1 MNQQMIFKKLA
12 LSALLVSAVAAPT
25 SVNAASG
32 ASDQSA
38 KTTAAAVVTP
48 ATTGSIAT
56 QVAILDWADPLE
68 LAKTYAPN
76 TLEDWKKTLDQY
88 YKAAGFS
95 ITAVSELLPSE
106 QAEGAIFS
114 KEILSAE
121 ALPVSFI
128 EAGRNVDIQLS
139 EDQNS
144 ESTISTSIRGVAA
157 IATVEA
163 TEATISIQEL
173 SEADKAFFKAQDD
186 LNSAA
191 KTKDANVIKEALTK
205 LLDQY
210 KEKIKA
216 LETSK

>member
-25 SVNAASG
+25 AVNAASG
-32 ASDQSA
+32 ANDQSA
-38 KTTAAAVVTP
+38 KTTAAVVTP
-48 ATTGSIAT
+48 ANSGSLSASLISF
-56 QVAILDWADPLE
+56 DWVDPLE

-95 ITAVSELLPSE
+95 ITAVSELVPSE
-106 QAEGAIFS
+106 QAEGVQLS
-114 KEILSAE
+114 KEIGSAE
-121 ALPVSFI
+121 ALPVSYI
-128 EAGRNVDIQLS
+128 EAGRSVDIQLP
-139 EDQNS
+139 EAQKM
-144 ESTISTSIRGVAA
+144 ESVVSTSIKGVAA
-157 IATVEA
+157 IAAVEA
-163 TEATISIQEL
+163 TGATISIQEF
-173 SEADKAFFKAQDD
+173 SEADKAFFKAQED

-191 KTKDANVIKEALTK
+191 KTKDSTVIKEALTK

>member
-25 SVNAASG
+25 AVNAASG
-32 ASDQSA
+32 ANDQSA

-48 ATTGSIAT
+48 ANSGSLSASLISF
-56 QVAILDWADPLE
+56 DWVDPLE

-95 ITAVSELLPSE
+95 ITAVSELVPSE
-106 QAEGAIFS
+106 QAEGVQLS
-114 KEILSAE
+114 KEIGSAE
-121 ALPVSFI
+121 ALPVSYI
-128 EAGRNVDIQLS
+128 EAGRNVEVLPNDKKM
-139 EDQNS
+139 
-144 ESTISTSIRGVAA
+144 ESFASTSIKGVAA
-157 IATVEA
+157 IAAVES

-173 SEADKAFFKAQDD
+173 SEADKAFFKAQED

-191 KTKDANVIKEALTK
+191 KTKDSTVINEALTK

>member
-25 SVNAASG
+25 AVNAASG
-32 ASDQSA
+32 ANDQSA

-48 ATTGSIAT
+48 ANSGSLSASLISF
-56 QVAILDWADPLE
+56 DWVDPLE

-95 ITAVSELLPSE
+95 ITAVSELVPSE
-106 QAEGAIFS
+106 QAEGVQLS
-114 KEILSAE
+114 KEIGSAE
-121 ALPVSFI
+121 ALPVSYI
-128 EAGRNVDIQLS
+128 EAGRNVEVLPNDKKM
-139 EDQNS
+139 
-144 ESTISTSIRGVAA
+144 ESFASTSIKGVAA
-157 IATVEA
+157 IAAVEA

-173 SEADKAFFKAQDD
+173 SEADKAFFKAQED

-191 KTKDANVIKEALTK
+191 KTKDSTVINEALTK

>member
-25 SVNAASG
+25 AVNAASG
-32 ASDQSA
+32 ANDQSA
-38 KTTAAAVVTP
+38 KTTVAAVVTP
-48 ATTGSIAT
+48 ANSGSLSASLISF
-56 QVAILDWADPLE
+56 DWVDPLE

-95 ITAVSELLPSE
+95 ITAVSE
-106 QAEGAIFS
+106 QAEGVLLS
-114 KEILSAE
+114 KEIGSAE
-121 ALPVSFI
+121 ALPVSYI
-128 EAGRNVDIQLS
+128 EAGRNVEVLPNDKKM
-139 EDQNS
+139 
-144 ESTISTSIRGVAA
+144 ESFASTSIKGVAA
-157 IATVEA
+157 IAAVES

-173 SEADKAFFKAQDD
+173 SEADKAFFKAQED

-191 KTKDANVIKEALTK
+191 KTKDSTVIKEALTK
-205 LLDQY
+205 LLDHY

>member
-25 SVNAASG
+25 AVNAASG
-32 ASDQSA
+32 ANDQSA
-38 KTTAAAVVTP
+38 KTTAAAEVTP
-48 ATTGSIAT
+48 ANSGSLSASLISF
-56 QVAILDWADPLE
+56 DWVDPLE

-88 YKAAGFS
+88 YKTAGFS
-95 ITAVSELLPSE
+95 ITAVSELVPSE
-106 QAEGAIFS
+106 QAEGVQLS
-114 KEILSAE
+114 KEIGSAE
-121 ALPVSFI
+121 ALPVSYI
-128 EAGRNVDIQLS
+128 EAGRNVEVLPNDKKM
-139 EDQNS
+139 
-144 ESTISTSIRGVAA
+144 ESFASTSIKGVAA
-157 IATVEA
+157 IAAVES

-173 SEADKAFFKAQDD
+173 SEADKAFFKAQED

-191 KTKDANVIKEALTK
+191 KTKDSTVIKEALTK

>member
-1 MNQQMIFKKLA
+1 MNQQMILKKLA

-25 SVNAASG
+25 AANAASG
-32 ASDQSA
+32 ANDQSA
-38 KTTAAAVVTP
+38 KTTAATVVTS
-48 ATTGSIAT
+48 ASKGSIST
-56 QVAILDWADPLE
+56 NVTILDWVDPLE

-88 YKAAGFS
+88 YKEAGFS

-121 ALPVSFI
+121 SLPVSFI
-128 EAGRNVDIQLS
+128 EAGRSVELLPNDKNV
-139 EDQNS
+139 
-144 ESTISTSIRGVAA
+144 ESTISTSIKGVAA
-157 IATVEA
+157 IAAVET

-173 SEADKAFFKAQDD
+173 SEADKAFFKAQED

-191 KTKDANVIKEALTK
+191 KTKDATVIKEALAK

-210 KEKIKA
+210 KEKIEV
-216 LETSK
+216 LETAK

>member
-25 SVNAASG
+25 AVNAASG
-32 ASDQSA
+32 ANDQSA
-38 KTTAAAVVTP
+38 KTTTAAVVTP
-48 ATTGSIAT
+48 ANSGSLSASLISF
-56 QVAILDWADPLE
+56 DWVDPLE

-95 ITAVSELLPSE
+95 ITAVSELVPSE
-106 QAEGAIFS
+106 QAEGVLLS
-114 KEILSAE
+114 KEIGSAE
-121 ALPVSFI
+121 ALPVSYI
-128 EAGRNVDIQLS
+128 EAGRNVEVLPNDKKM
-139 EDQNS
+139 
-144 ESTISTSIRGVAA
+144 ESFASTSIKGVAA
-157 IATVEA
+157 IAAVES

-173 SEADKAFFKAQDD
+173 SEADKAFFKTQED

-191 KTKDANVIKEALTK
+191 KTKDSTVIKEALTK

>member
-25 SVNAASG
+25 AVNAASG

-48 ATTGSIAT
+48 ATTGSITT

-121 ALPVSFI
+121 SLPVSFI
-128 EAGRNVDIQLS
+128 EAGRNVEVLPNDKKM
-139 EDQNS
+139 
-144 ESTISTSIRGVAA
+144 ESFVSTSIKGVAA
-157 IATVEA
+157 IAAVEA
-163 TEATISIQEL
+163 TEATISIQEF
-173 SEADKAFFKAQDD
+173 SEADKAFFKAQED

-191 KTKDANVIKEALTK
+191 KTKDSTVIKEALTK

-216 LETSK
+216 LETLK

>member
-1 MNQQMIFKKLA
+1 MNQQMLFKKLA
-12 LSALLVSAVAAPT
+12 LSALLVSAVAAP
-25 SVNAASG
+25 SAMNAASG
-32 ASDQSA
+32 AQDHSA

-48 ATTGSIAT
+48 AASGSISVKLT
-56 QVAILDWADPLE
+56 NIDWADPLE

-95 ITAVSELLPSE
+95 ITAVSELVPSE
-106 QAEGAIFS
+106 QAEEVILS

-121 ALPVSFI
+121 ALPVSYI
-128 EAGRNVDIQLS
+128 EAGSSLKIELP
-139 EDQNS
+139 EDKKVEGN
-144 ESTISTSIRGVAA
+144 ISTSIKA
-157 IATVEA
+157 VEA
-163 TEATISIQEL
+163 TAAVESTSTQEP
-173 SEADKAFFKAQDD
+173 SEADKAFFKAQND

-191 KTKDANVIKEALTK
+191 KSKDATAIKEALAN

-216 LETSK
+216 FESAK

>member
-25 SVNAASG
+25 AVNAASG
-32 ASDQSA
+32 ANDQSA

-48 ATTGSIAT
+48 ATKGTIAT
-56 QVAILDWADPLE
+56 QVTIFDWVDPLE
-68 LAKTYAPN
+68 LAKTYAPS

-95 ITAVSELLPSE
+95 VTAVSELVPSE
-106 QAEGAIFS
+106 QVEGVQLS
-114 KEILSAE
+114 KEIVSAE
-121 ALPVSFI
+121 ALPVSYI
-128 EAGRNVDIQLS
+128 EAGRNIEVLS
-139 EDQNS
+139 NDKKL
-144 ESTISTSIRGVAA
+144 ESFVSTSIKGVAA
-157 IATVEA
+157 IAAVES

-173 SEADKAFFKAQDD
+173 SEADKAFFKAQED

-191 KTKDANVIKEALTK
+191 KAKDSTVIKEALTK

-210 KEKIKA
+210 KEKIKT

>member
-25 SVNAASG
+25 AVNAASG
-32 ASDQSA
+32 ANDQSA

-48 ATTGSIAT
+48 ANSGSLSASLISF
-56 QVAILDWADPLE
+56 DWVDPLE

-95 ITAVSELLPSE
+95 ITAVSELVPSE
-106 QAEGAIFS
+106 LVEGVQLS
-114 KEILSAE
+114 KEIVSAE
-121 ALPVSFI
+121 ALPVSYI
-128 EAGRNVDIQLS
+128 EAGRNVEVLPNDTKM
-139 EDQNS
+139 
-144 ESTISTSIRGVAA
+144 ESFVSTSIKGVAA
-157 IATVEA
+157 IAAVEA

-173 SEADKAFFKAQDD
+173 SEADKAFFKAQED

-191 KTKDANVIKEALTK
+191 KTKDATVIKEALTK

-210 KEKIKA
+210 KEKIKV

>member
-25 SVNAASG
+25 AVNAASG
-32 ASDQSA
+32 ANDQSA

-48 ATTGSIAT
+48 ANSGSLSASLISF
-56 QVAILDWADPLE
+56 DWVDPLE

-95 ITAVSELLPSE
+95 ITAVSELVPSE
-106 QAEGAIFS
+106 QAEGVQLS
-114 KEILSAE
+114 KEIGSAE
-121 ALPVSFI
+121 ALPVSYI
-128 EAGRNVDIQLS
+128 EAGRNVEVLPNDKKM
-139 EDQNS
+139 
-144 ESTISTSIRGVAA
+144 ESFASTSIKGVAA
-157 IATVEA
+157 IAAVES

-173 SEADKAFFKAQDD
+173 SEADKAFFKAQED

-191 KTKDANVIKEALTK
+191 KTKDSTVIKEALTK

>member
-25 SVNAASG
+25 AANAASG
-32 ASDQSA
+32 AQNQSG

-48 ATTGSIAT
+48 ANSGSLSASLISF
-56 QVAILDWADPLE
+56 DWVDPLE
-68 LAKTYAPN
+68 LAKTYAPS

-95 ITAVSELLPSE
+95 VTAVSELVPSE
-106 QAEGAIFS
+106 QVEGVQLS
-114 KEILSAE
+114 KVIVSAE
-121 ALPVSFI
+121 ALPVSYI
-128 EAGRNVDIQLS
+128 EAGRNVEVLS
-139 EDQNS
+139 NDKKL
-144 ESTISTSIRGVAA
+144 ESVVSTSIKGVAA
-157 IATVEA
+157 IAAVEA
-163 TEATISIQEL
+163 SEATISIQEF
-173 SEADKAFFKAQDD
+173 SEADKAFFKAQED

-191 KTKDANVIKEALTK
+191 KTKDATVIKEALAK

-210 KEKIKA
+210 KEKIKT

>member
-25 SVNAASG
+25 AVNAASG
-32 ASDQSA
+32 ANDQSA

-48 ATTGSIAT
+48 ANSGSLSASLISF
-56 QVAILDWADPLE
+56 DWVDPLE

-95 ITAVSELLPSE
+95 ITTVSELVPSE
-106 QAEGAIFS
+106 LVEGVQLS
-114 KEILSAE
+114 KEIVSAE
-121 ALPVSFI
+121 ALPVSYI
-128 EAGRNVDIQLS
+128 EAGRNVEVLPNDTKM
-139 EDQNS
+139 
-144 ESTISTSIRGVAA
+144 ESVVSTSIKGVAA
-157 IATVEA
+157 IAAVEA

-173 SEADKAFFKAQDD
+173 SEADKAFFKAQED

-191 KTKDANVIKEALTK
+191 KTKDATVIKKALTK

>member
-25 SVNAASG
+25 AVNAASG
-32 ASDQSA
+32 ANDQSA

-48 ATTGSIAT
+48 ANSGSLSASLISF
-56 QVAILDWADPLE
+56 DWVDPLE

-95 ITAVSELLPSE
+95 ITAVSELVPSE
-106 QAEGAIFS
+106 QAEGVKLS
-114 KEILSAE
+114 KEIGSAE
-121 ALPVSFI
+121 ALPVSYI
-128 EAGRNVDIQLS
+128 EAGRSVDIQLP
-139 EDQNS
+139 EAQKM
-144 ESTISTSIRGVAA
+144 ESVVSTSIKGVAA
-157 IATVEA
+157 IAAVEA
-163 TEATISIQEL
+163 TGATISIQEL
-173 SEADKAFFKAQDD
+173 SEADKAFFKAQED

-191 KTKDANVIKEALTK
+191 KTKDSTVIKEALTK

>member
-25 SVNAASG
+25 AVNAASG
-32 ASDQSA
+32 ANDQSA

-48 ATTGSIAT
+48 ANSGSLSASLISF
-56 QVAILDWADPLE
+56 DWVDPLD

-95 ITAVSELLPSE
+95 ITAASGLVTSE
-106 QAEGAIFS
+106 QADGAIFS

-121 ALPVSFI
+121 ALPVSYI
-128 EAGRNVDIQLS
+128 EAGRNVEVLPNDKKMEGFS
-139 EDQNS
+139 
-144 ESTISTSIRGVAA
+144 STSIEGVPA
-157 IATVEA
+157 IAVEA

-173 SEADKAFFKAQDD
+173 SEADKAFFKAQED

-191 KTKDANVIKEALTK
+191 KTKDSTVIKEALTK

-216 LETSK
+216 LETAK

>member
-25 SVNAASG
+25 AVNAASG
-32 ASDQSA
+32 ANDQSA
-38 KTTAAAVVTP
+38 KTTTAAVVTP
-48 ATTGSIAT
+48 ANSGSLSASLISF
-56 QVAILDWADPLE
+56 DWVDPLE

-95 ITAVSELLPSE
+95 ITAVSELVPSE
-106 QAEGAIFS
+106 QAEGVLLS
-114 KEILSAE
+114 KEIGSAE
-121 ALPVSFI
+121 ALPVSYI
-128 EAGRNVDIQLS
+128 EAGRNVEVLPNDKKM
-139 EDQNS
+139 
-144 ESTISTSIRGVAA
+144 ESFASTSIKGVAA
-157 IATVEA
+157 IAAVES

-173 SEADKAFFKAQDD
+173 SEADKAFFKAQED

-191 KTKDANVIKEALTK
+191 KTKDSTVIKEALTK

>member
-25 SVNAASG
+25 AVNAASG
-32 ASDQSA
+32 ANDQSA

-48 ATTGSIAT
+48 ANSGSLSASLISF
-56 QVAILDWADPLE
+56 DWIDPLE

-95 ITAVSELLPSE
+95 ITAVSELVPSE
-106 QAEGAIFS
+106 QAEGVQLS

-121 ALPVSFI
+121 ALPVSYI
-128 EAGRNVDIQLS
+128 EAGRNVEVLPNDKKM
-139 EDQNS
+139 
-144 ESTISTSIRGVAA
+144 ESFASTSIKGVAA
-157 IATVEA
+157 IAAVES

-173 SEADKAFFKAQDD
+173 SEADKAFFKAQED

-191 KTKDANVIKEALTK
+191 KTKDSTVIKEALTK

>member
-25 SVNAASG
+25 AVNAASG
-32 ASDQSA
+32 ANDQSA

-48 ATTGSIAT
+48 ANSGSLSASLISF
-56 QVAILDWADPLE
+56 DWVDPLE

-95 ITAVSELLPSE
+95 ITTVSELVPSE
-106 QAEGAIFS
+106 QAEGVQLS
-114 KEILSAE
+114 KEIGSAE
-121 ALPVSFI
+121 ALPVSYI
-128 EAGRNVDIQLS
+128 EAGRNVEVLPNDKKM
-139 EDQNS
+139 
-144 ESTISTSIRGVAA
+144 ESFASTSIKGVAA
-157 IATVEA
+157 IAAVES

-173 SEADKAFFKAQDD
+173 SEADKAFFKAQED

-191 KTKDANVIKEALTK
+191 KTKDSTVIKEALTK
-205 LLDQY
+205 LLDHY

>member
-12 LSALLVSAVAAPT
+12 LSALLMSAVAAPT
-25 SVNAASG
+25 AVNAASG
-32 ASDQSA
+32 ANDQSA

-48 ATTGSIAT
+48 ATKGSIAT

-95 ITAVSELLPSE
+95 ITAVSELVPSE

-139 EDQNS
+139 EDQKS
-144 ESTISTSIRGVAA
+144 ESFVSTSIKGVAA
-157 IATVEA
+157 IAAVEA

-173 SEADKAFFKAQDD
+173 SEADKAFFKAQED

-191 KTKDANVIKEALTK
+191 KTKDSTVIKEALTK

>member
-25 SVNAASG
+25 AVNAASG
-32 ASDQSA
+32 ANDQSA

-48 ATTGSIAT
+48 ANSGSLSASLISF
-56 QVAILDWADPLE
+56 DWIDPLE

-95 ITAVSELLPSE
+95 ITAVSE
-106 QAEGAIFS
+106 QAEGVQLS

-121 ALPVSFI
+121 ALPVSYI
-128 EAGRNVDIQLS
+128 EAGRNVEVLPNDKKM
-139 EDQNS
+139 
-144 ESTISTSIRGVAA
+144 ESFASTSIKGVAA
-157 IATVEA
+157 IAAVES

-173 SEADKAFFKAQDD
+173 SEADKAFFKAQED

-191 KTKDANVIKEALTK
+191 KTKDSTVIKEALTK